1 MSNPPLLTLALLF
14 RLLEKVRKHLLHS
27 LVKTLG
33 VLICI
38 VGKCVAGRVSPDQI
52 LGLGVKR
59 IDDEIA
65 DLVGFSCSR
74 CVAESS
80 KTPPPK
86 PS

>member
-14 RLLEKVRKHLLHS
+14 RLLEKVREHLLHS

>member
-14 RLLEKVRKHLLHS
+14 RLLGKVRKHLLHS

-59 IDDEIA
+59 IEDEIA

-74 CVAESS
+74 CVAESPP
-80 KTPPPK
+80 KRPPK

>member
-59 IDDEIA
+59 IEDEIA

>member
-1 MSNPPLLTLALLF
+1 MSNPPLPTLALLF
-14 RLLEKVRKHLLHS
+14 RLLGKVRKHLLHS

-59 IDDEIA
+59 IEDEIA